1 TVKPFLNHTHS
12 AWFSLYNKEASNEFI
27 KNSFTGYFARNYI
40 PDSLNSK
47 FIYITIR
54 NRVWKVLQ

>member
-1 TVKPFLNHTHS
+1 
-12 AWFSLYNKEASNEFI
+12 KEASNEFI